1 MSKAFTIQSVYNE
14 INGDYFEYDM
24 RDYGEA
30 GIKKSYRNENSTLF
44 FFYNKFHSAWW
55 IHDDYNATLRTKDI
69 RDYNG
74 FGVLHAL
81 GYLSDELHGQWHYFD
96 ENLHN
101 RTGPIPNVD
110 SSIPNGYI
118 LSINNEYTILTSGG
132 SYVVASQNASNM
144 NAVEFN
150 SNNLYNA
157 INQTN
162 SLLGID
168 NSPMYSSTIPTK
180 SLEFTLNSDNLPV
193 IKLQNNERLLL
204 NDSGASFTLNPIYF
218 STEKSISQGER
229 IGPTIRSENNKIIF
243 GILDE
248 DTVHITSDG
257 KMGIGTA
264 DPSYNVHIYVPQDLA
279 TTAGGGGLRFTSSTG
294 TPGWWQYRGPDGVYW
309 SQDGQTN
316 STLRNGMHID
326 SGGNNIYWMIG
337 NAIRMTMR
345 YVAAVTNHDHPS
357 PRYNTTMVGFGSATA
372 RAPLE
377 LGAILGDGN
386 KAEVHYIGSHDYTF
400 IAGDGGWIYRY
411 IDNNPNLYN
420 HTACHANGNILAN
433 AIAVYSDERVKKNV
447 QELDH
452 ALSLEKL
459 RLLQPC
465 SYKYIDKVRNNNHSF
480 DGFISQ
486 EVISVIPEAIHFIHD
501 TIPNIYQVGTYKCD
515 SQGNQ
520 FIYLSN
526 YDAQKLEYDASGNL
540 KPYILLYDEEDT
552 PLYDVNMVQFIA
564 RSAPLEPDCIQIS
577 TDKEIPEKVFVYGQ
591 KIDNYQYLKYDT
603 VFTVCTSA
611 LKEID
616 KQLIDHTNNLD
627 HIETQMEELDAI
639 LTNLEAIMV

>member
-30 GIKKSYRNENSTLF
+30 GIKKSYRNQNSTLF
-44 FFYNKFHSAWW
+44 LFYNKFHSAWW

-69 RDYNG
+69 SDYTG

-96 ENLHN
+96 ENFHN

-118 LSINNEYTILTSGG
+118 LSINNEYTILTSDG
-132 SYVVASQNASNM
+132 SYVVTSQNASNM

-168 NSPMYSSTIPTK
+168 NSPMYSSTISTR

-204 NDSGASFTLNPIYF
+204 DNSGVLFKNDPVYF
-218 STEKSISQGER
+218 PTQKSISQGER

-264 DPSYNVHIYVPQDLA
+264 DPSYNLHIYVPQDLA
-279 TTAGGGGLRFTSSTG
+279 TTAGGGGLRFTSSNG
-294 TPGWWQYRGPDGVYW
+294 TPGWWQYRGPDGVYYG
-309 SQDGQTN
+309 SSTP

-326 SGGNNIYWMIG
+326 SGGTNIYWLIG
-337 NAIRMTMR
+337 NATRMRMR
-345 YVAAVTNHDHPS
+345 FVAAETGTHPD
-357 PRYNTTMVGFGSATA
+357 PRVDTTMVGFGSATA

-377 LGAILGDGN
+377 LGVILGDGS
-386 KAEVHYIGSHDYTF
+386 KKEAHYIGSNQYTY
-400 IAGDGGWIYRY
+400 IGGDGGWGNNYTN
-411 IDNNPNLYN
+411 NNPNLYRD
-420 HTACHANGNILAN
+420 TACHCSGHILAK

-459 RLLQPC
+459 RLLEPC
-465 SYKYIDKVRNNNHSF
+465 SYQYIDKIRNNSHSF

-501 TIPNIYQVGTYKCD
+501 TIPNIYQVGTYECD

-526 YDAQKLEYDASGNL
+526 YDAEKLEYDASGNL

-564 RSAPLEPDCIQIS
+564 PDCIQIS
-577 TDKEIPEKVFVYGQ
+577 TDKDIPEKVFVYGQ

-603 VFTVCTSA
+603 VFIVCTSA

-627 HIETQMEELDAI
+627 HIETQMEEIDII

>member
-69 RDYNG
+69 SDYTG

-96 ENLHN
+96 ENFYN

-118 LSINNEYTILTSGG
+118 LSINNEYTILTSDG
-132 SYVVASQNASNM
+132 SYVVTSQNASNM

-168 NSPMYSSTIPTK
+168 NSPMYSSTISTR

-204 NDSGASFTLNPIYF
+204 DNSGVLFKNDPVYF
-218 STEKSISQGER
+218 PTQKSISQGER

-243 GILDE
+243 GILGE
-248 DTVHITSDG
+248 ETVHITSDG

-279 TTAGGGGLRFTSSTG
+279 TTAGGGGLRFTSSNG
-294 TPGWWQYRGPDGVYW
+294 TPGWWQYRGPDGVYYPEGA
-309 SQDGQTN
+309 STSG

-326 SGGNNIYWMIG
+326 SGGTNIYWLIG
-337 NAIRMTMR
+337 SATRLRMR
-345 YVAAVTNHDHPS
+345 FVAADTDVHPD
-357 PRYNTTMVGFGSATA
+357 PRVDTTMVGFGSATA

-377 LGAILGDGN
+377 LGVILGDGS
-386 KAEVHYIGSHDYTF
+386 KKEAHYIGSNRYTF
-400 IAGDGGWIYRY
+400 IAGDGGWIYNY
-411 IDNNPNLYN
+411 IDNNPDLYM
-420 HTACHANGNILAN
+420 HTACHCTGNILAS
-433 AIAVYSDERVKKNV
+433 AIAVYSDERVKKNI

-465 SYKYIDKVRNNNHSF
+465 SYQYIDKIRNNSHSF

-526 YDAQKLEYDASGNL
+526 YDAEKLEYDASGNL

-564 RSAPLEPDCIQIS
+564 PDCIQIS
-577 TDKEIPEKVFVYGQ
+577 TDKDIPEKVFVYGQ

-627 HIETQMEELDAI
+627 HIETQMEELDTI

>member
-1 MSKAFTIQSVYNE
+1 MF
-14 INGDYFEYDM
+14 
-24 RDYGEA
+24 
-30 GIKKSYRNENSTLF
+30 
-44 FFYNKFHSAWW
+44 
-55 IHDDYNATLRTKDI
+55 LR
-69 RDYNG
+69 
-74 FGVLHAL
+74 
-81 GYLSDELHGQWHYFD
+81 
-96 ENLHN
+96 
-101 RTGPIPNVD
+101 
-110 SSIPNGYI
+110 
-118 LSINNEYTILTSGG
+118 
-132 SYVVASQNASNM
+132 M
-144 NAVEFN
+144 
-150 SNNLYNA
+150 
-157 INQTN
+157 
-162 SLLGID
+162 
-168 NSPMYSSTIPTK
+168 
-180 SLEFTLNSDNLPV
+180 
-193 IKLQNNERLLL
+193 LLL
-204 NDSGASFTLNPIYF
+204 CI
-218 STEKSISQGER
+218 
-229 IGPTIRSENNKIIF
+229 
-243 GILDE
+243 
-248 DTVHITSDG
+248 
-257 KMGIGTA
+257 
-264 DPSYNVHIYVPQDLA
+264 
-279 TTAGGGGLRFTSSTG
+279 
-294 TPGWWQYRGPDGVYW
+294 
-309 SQDGQTN
+309 
-316 STLRNGMHID
+316 
-326 SGGNNIYWMIG
+326 
-337 NAIRMTMR
+337 
-345 YVAAVTNHDHPS
+345 
-357 PRYNTTMVGFGSATA
+357 
-372 RAPLE
+372 
-377 LGAILGDGN
+377 
-386 KAEVHYIGSHDYTF
+386 
-400 IAGDGGWIYRY
+400 
-411 IDNNPNLYN
+411 
-420 HTACHANGNILAN
+420 
-433 AIAVYSDERVKKNV
+433 KKNV

>member
-14 INGDYFEYDM
+14 INGDYFEYDI
-24 RDYGEA
+24 RNYGEA
-30 GIKKSYRNENSTLF
+30 GIKKSYRNQNSTLF
-44 FFYNKFHSAWW
+44 LFYNKFHSAWW

-69 RDYNG
+69 SDYNG

-96 ENLHN
+96 ENLYN
-101 RTGPIPNVD
+101 RTGPIPNVNN
-110 SSIPNGYI
+110 SIPNGYI
-118 LSINNEYTILTSGG
+118 LSINNEYTILTSDG
-132 SYVVASQNASNM
+132 SYVVTSQNASNM

-168 NSPMYSSTIPTK
+168 NSPMYSSTISTR
-180 SLEFTLNSDNLPV
+180 SLEFTLNPDNLPV

-204 NDSGASFTLNPIYF
+204 NDSGASFNINPIYF

-243 GILDE
+243 GISGE

-294 TPGWWQYRGPDGVYW
+294 IPAWWQYLGPDGVYF
-309 SQDGQTN
+309 DTGGTN

-326 SGGNNIYWMIG
+326 SGGTNIYWLIG
-337 NAIRMTMR
+337 GSIRMAMKYYNPGTQ
-345 YVAAVTNHDHPS
+345 DHPD
-357 PRYNTTMVGFGSATA
+357 PRNATTNVGFGSSNA
-372 RAPLE
+372 RSPLE
-377 LGAILGDGN
+377 LGAILGDGS
-386 KAEVHYIGSHDYTF
+386 KREAHYIGSNRYTF
-400 IAGDGGWIYRY
+400 IAGDGGWIYNY
-411 IDNNPNLYN
+411 INNNPDLYN
-420 HTACHANGNILAN
+420 DTACRMDGCYIGGE
-433 AIAVYSDERVKKNV
+433 IAVYSDERIKKNI

-452 ALSLEKL
+452 ALSLDKL

-465 SYKYIDKVRNNNHSF
+465 SYQYIDKIRNTNQSF

-486 EVISVIPEAIHFIHD
+486 EVISVIPEAINFIHN

-564 RSAPLEPDCIQIS
+564 PDCIQIS